1 MKFYKKVGKLIPI
14 VMVASLLTACG
25 ANTRTVTKTKEVI
38 VERGAVVCDVLDKPM
53 NRHMRAVIANGDK
66 IINLGADEVVVTA
79 SELSD
84 VYKKSCK

>member
-1 MKFYKKVGKLIPI
+1 MIKLLVLAVSI
-14 VMVASLLTACG
+14 LTAASCTS
-25 ANTRTVTKTKEVI
+25 NTRTVTKEVI
-38 VERGAVVCDVLDKPM
+38 VDRGSVVCDVLGKPV

-66 IINLGADEVVVTA
+66 IINIGGEEVVVTA

>member
-1 MKFYKKVGKLIPI
+1 MIKLLVITLSI
-14 VMVASLLTACG
+14 FTVASCSN
-25 ANTRTVTKTKEVI
+25 NTRTVTKEVI
-38 VERGAVVCDVLDKPM
+38 VDRGSVVCDVLGKPV

-66 IINLGADEVVVTA
+66 IINIGGEEVVVTA

>member
-1 MKFYKKVGKLIPI
+1 MIKLLVLAISI
-14 VMVASLLTACG
+14 LTVASCTS
-25 ANTRTVTKTKEVI
+25 NTRTVTKEVI
-38 VERGAVVCDVLDKPM
+38 VDRGSVVCDVLGKPV

-66 IINLGADEVVVTA
+66 IINIGGEEVVVTA

>member
-1 MKFYKKVGKLIPI
+1 MKFYKKTGKIIPI
-14 VMVASLLTACG
+14 VMVVSLLTACG
-25 ANTRTVTKTKEVI
+25 NNTRTVTKEVI
-38 VERGAVVCDVLDKPM
+38 VERGAVVCDVLDKPVS
-53 NRHMRAVIANGDK
+53 RHMRSVIANGDK

>member
-1 MKFYKKVGKLIPI
+1 MIKLLVLAISI
-14 VMVASLLTACG
+14 LTVASCTS
-25 ANTRTVTKTKEVI
+25 NTRTVTKEII
-38 VERGAVVCDVLDKPM
+38 VDRGSVVCDVLDKPM

-66 IINLGADEVVVTA
+66 IINIGGEEVVVTA

>member
-1 MKFYKKVGKLIPI
+1 MTFYKKTGKVILT
-14 VMVASLLTACG
+14 VMVISLLTACG
-25 ANTRTVTKTKEVI
+25 NNTRTVTKEVI
-38 VERGAVVCDVLDKPM
+38 VDRGNVVCDVLDKPVD
-53 NRHMRAVIANGDK
+53 RHMRSVIANGDK

>member
-1 MKFYKKVGKLIPI
+1 MAI
-14 VMVASLLTACG
+14 SLLVGCG
-25 ANTRTVTKTKEVI
+25 SNTRTVTKEVI
-38 VERGAVVCDVLDKPM
+38 VDRGAVVCDVLDKPM

-66 IINLGADEVVVTA
+66 IINIGGEEVVVTA

>member
-1 MKFYKKVGKLIPI
+1 MRFYKKVGKLTLT
-14 VMVASLLTACG
+14 VMAISLLVGCG
-25 ANTRTVTKTKEVI
+25 SNTRTVTKEII
-38 VERGAVVCDVLDKPM
+38 VDRGSVVCDVLGKPV

-66 IINLGADEVVVTA
+66 IINLGGEEVVVTA

>member
-1 MKFYKKVGKLIPI
+1 
-14 VMVASLLTACG
+14 MVVSLLIGCG
-25 ANTRTVTKTKEVI
+25 SNTQTRTVTKEVI
-38 VERGAVVCDVLDKPM
+38 VDRGSVVCDVLDKPM

-66 IINLGADEVVVTA
+66 IINIGGEEVVVTA